1 MTVKQLINEIKST
14 NNGYLFNP
22 TGEEIEIAKENPDE
36 FVVQEIR
43 GSIFPFKIYLK

>member
-22 TGEEIEIAKENPDE
+22 TGEQVEIAKENPDE
-36 FVVQEIR
+36 FLVAE
-43 GSIFPFKIYLK
+43 SNNEYFPIKIYLK